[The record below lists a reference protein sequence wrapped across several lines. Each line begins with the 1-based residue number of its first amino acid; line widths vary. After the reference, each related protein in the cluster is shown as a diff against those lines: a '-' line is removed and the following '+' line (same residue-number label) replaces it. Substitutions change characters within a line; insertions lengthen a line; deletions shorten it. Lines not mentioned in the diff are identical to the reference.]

1 MSIILTIYLV
11 FLVCGSSARSLFKF
25 PVYQYKRKATNEQ
38 LFQKVATNCSD
49 TCPLEHNSSSLEH
62 TKCVRLCMSRSCYNS
77 LYGFDE
83 LEEGEIDVRFSSFK
97 GCVLQKLKEK
107 GFRVI

>member
-1 MSIILTIYLV
+1 MSKFLILYLV
-11 FLVCGSSARSLFKF
+11 LFACGSSARTSFKF

-38 LFQKVATNCSD
+38 LFQKVTSDCNDICS
-49 TCPLEHNSSSLEH
+49 LHNSGSLEH
-62 TKCVRLCMSRSCYNS
+62 TKCIRLCISETCYKS